1 MARCH
6 ARRKGILMTEMD
18 ATPRFQFHSPFLSN
32 LRVRFGRLGK
42 VIFLAFLPL
51 AFVRGCFLTYVA
63 PDQVG
68 LRQVSFGPSKGL
80 QKELVLPG
88 YRREITGYER
98 VHTFPRDLQV
108 VEFTN
113 NTSEGSTKHRSLPA
127 INCPTVDGYPVSI
140 DVSVLYRIAN
150 PYLVVSRFG
159 FGRGYEDSVVIRFTD
174 PTVKHH
180 LGELR
185 AEEFYRDARLQKAAD
200 LRRELAAR
208 FAENGLQLADV
219 VIRQYD
225 YPGTFQ
231 KLTEQKKIQDQSV
244 LANRALAKQAE
255 VQTRLNQIA
264 AEGKNLINLKTADFQ
279 AQITE
284 INATKDLYERQ
295 RHAEADLLVKSAEA
309 AGSEQINRAMEGAGS
324 EKLLRLRKG
333 LAVLNAIQGPI
344 YISEDPT
351 DLAHMSKNQ

>member
-1 MARCH
+1 MTGMD
-6 ARRKGILMTEMD
+6 GI
-18 ATPRFQFHSPFLSN
+18 PRFEFHSPFLAN
-32 LRVRFGRLGK
+32 LRVRFGRIGRLLLLL
-42 VIFLAFLPL
+42 VLPVAFL
-51 AFVRGCFLTYVA
+51 RGCVLTYVA
-63 PDQVG
+63 PDRVG
-68 LRQVSFGPSKGL
+68 LRQISFGPSKGL
-80 QKELVLPG
+80 QKELVGPG
-88 YRREITGYER
+88 YRREIAGYER
-98 VHTFPRDLQV
+98 IHTFPRDLQV

-113 NTSEGSTKHRSLPA
+113 SPTEGSAKHRALAA

-159 FGRGYEDSVVIRFTD
+159 FGRAYEDSVVIRFTD
-174 PTVKHH
+174 PGVKHH
-180 LGELR
+180 LGQLR

-225 YPGTFQ
+225 YPATFQ
-231 KLTEQKKIQDQSV
+231 KLTEQKKIQDQSAI
-244 LANRALAKQAE
+244 ANRALTKQAE
-255 VQTRLNQIA
+255 VQTRLNQVA
-264 AEGKNLINLKTADFQ
+264 AEGRNLINMKTADFQ

-284 INATKDLYERQ
+284 INANKDLYERQ
-295 RHAEADLLVKSAEA
+295 KHAEADLLVKSAEA

-333 LAVLNAIQGPI
+333 LALLNAIQGPI
-344 YISEDPT
+344 YITEDPT
-351 DLAHMSKNQ
+351 DLARMSKNQ

>member
-1 MARCH
+1 MTAFSSFPTFRVQSEFLARV
-6 ARRKGILMTEMD
+6 R
-18 ATPRFQFHSPFLSN
+18 S
-32 LRVRFGRLGK
+32 RFGRTIRILL
-42 VIFLAFLPL
+42 VFAVPL
-51 AFVRGCFLTYVA
+51 LIVRSCATTYVA

-68 LRQVSFGPSKGL
+68 LRQISFGPHKGL
-80 QKELVLPG
+80 QKELVGPG
-88 YRREITGYER
+88 YRREILGYER
-98 VHTFPRDLQV
+98 IFTFPRDLQV

-113 NTSEGSTKHRSLPA
+113 NPVESEQRHRVLPA

-159 FGRGYEDSVVIRFTD
+159 FGRAYEDSVVIRFTD
-174 PTVKHH
+174 PGVKHH

-185 AEEFYRDARLQKAAD
+185 AEEFYRDRRLEKVND
-200 LRRELAAR
+200 LRRELTAR
-208 FAENGLQLADV
+208 FAENGLQLSDV

-225 YPGTFQ
+225 YPSTFQ

-255 VQTRLNQIA
+255 VQTRLNQIG
-264 AEGKNLINLKTADFQ
+264 AEGQNLINLKSADFQ

-284 INATKDLYERQ
+284 INAQKDLYERQ
-295 RHAEADLLVKSAEA
+295 KHAEGDLLVRSAEA
-309 AGSEQINRAMEGAGS
+309 AGSSQINRAMEGAGS

-333 LAVLNAIQGPI
+333 LALLNAIEGPI
-344 YISEDPT
+344 YITEDPT
-351 DLAHMSKNQ
+351 DVARISKNRQ

>member
-1 MARCH
+1 
-6 ARRKGILMTEMD
+6 MTEMD
-18 ATPRFQFHSPFLSN
+18 ASPRFQFHSPFLSG
-32 LRVRFGRLGK
+32 LRRRFGRLGR
-42 VIFLAFLPL
+42 FLFLLILPVL
-51 AFVRGCFLTYVA
+51 FVRGCFLTYVA
-63 PDQVG
+63 PDRVG

-88 YRREITGYER
+88 YRREVAGYEK
-98 VHTFPRDLQV
+98 VYTFPRDLQV

-113 NTSEGSTKHRSLPA
+113 SPNESSARHRTLAS

-159 FGRGYEDSVVIRFTD
+159 FGRAYEDSVVIRFTD
-174 PTVKHH
+174 PGVKHH

-185 AEEFYRDARLQKAAD
+185 AEEFYRDARLVKAND
-200 LRRELAAR
+200 LRKELAAR
-208 FAENGLQLADV
+208 FSENGLQLADV

-225 YPGTFQ
+225 YPSTFQ

-244 LANRALAKQAE
+244 LTNRALAKQAE
-255 VQTRLNQIA
+255 VQTRLNQIS
-264 AEGKNLINLKTADFQ
+264 AEGKNLMNLKSAEFQ

-284 INATKDLYERQ
+284 INAQKDLYERQ
-295 RHAEADLLVKSAEA
+295 KHAEADLLVKSAEA

-351 DLAHMSKNQ
+351 DVGRLSKNQ

>member
-1 MARCH
+1 
-6 ARRKGILMTEMD
+6 MTDFET
-18 ATPRFQFHSPFLSN
+18 TPRFRFHSPFLSS
-32 LRVRFGRLGK
+32 LRGRFGRLGRF
-42 VIFLAFLPL
+42 VLLLILPL
-51 AFVRGCFLTYVA
+51 AFVRGCFFTYVA
-63 PDQVG
+63 PDRVG
-68 LRQVSFGPSKGL
+68 LRQISFGPSKGL

-88 YRREITGYER
+88 YRRELLGYER

-113 NTSEGSTKHRSLPA
+113 NASESSAKHRTLPT
-127 INCPTVDGYPVSI
+127 INCPTVDGYPVSL

-159 FGRGYEDSVVIRFTD
+159 FGKSYEDSVVVRFTD
-174 PTVKHH
+174 PLVKHH

-185 AEEFYRDARLQKAAD
+185 AEEFYRDARLQKAND
-200 LRRELAAR
+200 LRRELAGR
-208 FAENGLQLADV
+208 FAENGLMLADV

-225 YPGTFQ
+225 YPATFQ

-244 LANRALAKQAE
+244 LTNRALAKQAE

-264 AEGKNLINLKTADFQ
+264 AEGRNLINLKSADFQ

-284 INATKDLYERQ
+284 INAQQNLYERQ
-295 RHAEADLLVKSAEA
+295 KHAEADLLVKSAEA
-309 AGSEQINRAMEGAGS
+309 TGSEQINRAMEGAGS

-351 DLAHMSKNQ
+351 DLVKMSKNQ